1 MELAAPGG
9 KPFRSWV
16 VFERAE
22 IGEEAFWDFKEPSRA
37 ALNCRRSLGVEAF
50 FNLSCRQI
58 LVNQFLLF

>member
-22 IGEEAFWDFKEPSRA
+22 IGEEAFWDYREPSRA
-37 ALNCRRSLGVEAF
+37 SLNSRRSLGVEAF
-50 FNLSCRQI
+50 FY
-58 LVNQFLLF
+58 